1 MRPKSIRLFEL
12 FYLVAVALVA
22 ASAIY
27 DFGAILASTE
37 EDMAR
42 RGIDPFTLAVA
53 GIGLAIAF
61 KLVLWFMV
69 ARLRIGFVR
78 FVIILVIAWEARNIP
93 VAVANGISPSDIVA
107 IAAVALQIVA
117 IACTFT
123 ASARQWFA
131 APVVED
137 ERYP

>member
-12 FYLVAVALVA
+12 FYLLAVALVA

-37 EDMAR
+37 EGMAR
-42 RGIDPFTLAVA
+42 RGIDPFTLAIS
-53 GIGLAIAF
+53 GIVLAIAF

-78 FVIILVIAWEARNIP
+78 FVIILVIAWEARKIP
-93 VAVANGISPSDIVA
+93 EVFTGGLGPSDIVGL
-107 IAAVALQIVA
+107 AAVALQLVA
-117 IACTFT
+117 VVFTFAPT
-123 ASARQWFA
+123 ARAWFA
-131 APVVED
+131 APAVED